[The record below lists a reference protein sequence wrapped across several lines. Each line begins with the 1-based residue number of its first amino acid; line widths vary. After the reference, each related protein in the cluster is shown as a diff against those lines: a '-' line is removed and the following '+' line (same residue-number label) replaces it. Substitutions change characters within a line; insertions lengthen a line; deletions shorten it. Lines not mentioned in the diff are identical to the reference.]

1 MSEIHDLLLAHGN
14 AGKSVLM
21 VLFVPSVERDGET
34 PIDQDYWV
42 NEALETLGR
51 LFGGATAFPKAEGV
65 WRDDDRGGVLVHDQ
79 PVILHCYAAE
89 DDLAPEEE
97 GQDRLAELGRFCKR
111 MGREAKQGEVGL
123 VVDNH
128 YIAFTDFDEE

>member
-1 MSEIHDLLLAHGN
+1 MDRPVDRLGN
-14 AGKSVLM
+14 ASKSVLM

-42 NEALETLGR
+42 NQALETFGR

-65 WRDDDRGGVLVHDQ
+65 WRDDVRGGVLIRDQ
-79 PVILHCYAAE
+79 PVIIHCYAAE
-89 DDLAPEEE
+89 EDLISPA
-97 GQDRLAELGRFCKR
+97 GQADPLEELGRFCR
-111 MGREAKQGEVGL
+111 MMGRGTRQGEVGM
-123 VVDNH
+123 VVADH